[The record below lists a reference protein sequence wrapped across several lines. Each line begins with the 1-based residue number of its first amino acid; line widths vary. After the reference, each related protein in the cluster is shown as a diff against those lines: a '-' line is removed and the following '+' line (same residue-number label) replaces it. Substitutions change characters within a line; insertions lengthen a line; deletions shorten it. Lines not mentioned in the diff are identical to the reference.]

1 MEEKDLRQAMLV
13 LESYREQLDTLRRQ
27 INLVQSSLEESV
39 RARETINKFKDA
51 EEGDEIFVPIGAS
64 VFVPAKVTGKKQ
76 AIVGVGSRV
85 SVEKGLQ
92 DTEDYVNSLVIELQE
107 SLKKINKAYSEIQA
121 AAENL
126 TATVNAEYSA
136 RQQQQF

>member
-1 MEEKDLRQAMLV
+1 MLV

-27 INLVQSSLEESV
+27 ITLVQSSLEESV

-126 TATVNAEYSA
+126 TATVNEEYSA

>member
-1 MEEKDLRQAMLV
+1 MLV

-27 INLVQSSLEESV
+27 ITLVQSSLEESV
-39 RARETINKFKDA
+39 RARETINRFKDA

-85 SVEKGLQ
+85 SVEKRLQ

-126 TATVNAEYSA
+126 TATVNEEYSA

>member
-1 MEEKDLRQAMLV
+1 MLV

-27 INLVQSSLEESV
+27 ITLVQSSLEESV

-85 SVEKGLQ
+85 SVEKRLQ

-126 TATVNAEYSA
+126 TATVNEEYSA

>member
-27 INLVQSSLEESV
+27 ITLVQSSLEESV

-85 SVEKGLQ
+85 SVEKRLQ

-126 TATVNAEYSA
+126 TATVNEEYSA